1 MERFQFLQQHHMQ
14 SRLAGSDGNAPCFQA
29 AASGQLLLGSTD
41 MLTSYSHMFIKP
53 LSLWRQSDALAGTKQ
68 QTASQF
74 LLQLVHTAGN
84 VRLVAAQDIGR
95 FCQALIFGDIIKNTI
110 ILIVC
115 SHTVTTHVNLIYSI
129 YQQYILHLGR
139 PTV

>member
-14 SRLAGSDGNAPCFQA
+14 SRLTGSDGNAPCFQA

-74 LLQLVHTAGN
+74 LLQLVHTAGD
-84 VRLVAAQDIGR
+84 VRLVAAQNIGR
-95 FCQALIFGDIIKNTI
+95 FCQALILGHIVKNPV
-110 ILIVC
+110 ILIVR
-115 SHTVTTHVNLIYSI
+115 SHTVSPMLI
-129 YQQYILHLGR
+129 
-139 PTV
+139 